1 MEHVP
6 EDYWLKGANTRCLL
20 AAMVHRSNKEVV
32 TICSALN
39 PGQTRENQRRNA
51 AARVQ
56 TEREETSVA
65 RKRNHNNLDENE
77 EWQRKTR
84 HTIGQMTVVKS
95 QNDLVSSQ
103 LHLYQENKE
112 SFISIM
118 GEEKYHETIMSLL
131 KKLPD
136 PDVLRTIQTE
146 ETGNRRSET
155 GVNGSDDED
164 GS

>member
-1 MEHVP
+1 
-6 EDYWLKGANTRCLL
+6 
-20 AAMVHRSNKEVV
+20 MVHRLNKDVV
-32 TICSALN
+32 TICSTLN
-39 PGQTRENQRRNA
+39 PGQTRENQRRSA

-65 RKRNHNNLDENE
+65 RKRNQNNLDKDE
-77 EWQRKTR
+77 ERQRKTR
-84 HTIGQMTVVKS
+84 YTIGQMTVVKS

-103 LHLYQENKE
+103 LRLYQENKD

-155 GVNGSDDED
+155 GVPSSDDDE
-164 GS
+164 